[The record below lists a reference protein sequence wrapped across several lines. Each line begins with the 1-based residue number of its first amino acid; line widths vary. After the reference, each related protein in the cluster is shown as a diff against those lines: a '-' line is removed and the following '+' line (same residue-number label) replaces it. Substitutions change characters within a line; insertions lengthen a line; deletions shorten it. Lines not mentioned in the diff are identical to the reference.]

1 MTKRDEARVAEG
13 LEAIWTDKKNI
24 IFLLIFMEHAI
35 LALKIAMAIAI
46 PDVPEEVQFEES
58 RNAQIAT
65 AAKREIQVFKLT
77 GAHETFEDTHAK
89 LQKEVAEK
97 LRAAEEAGHGK
108 ARRAD
113 LRDKVGDVSRMA
125 MAEQIGKQKAAATA
139 KLESRLTQVAKG
151 EKAKMDTSSD
161 SESEDQYDL
170 KGRRAKA

>member
-97 LRAAEEAGHGK
+97 LREAQGGK
-108 ARRAD
+108 ARRED

-125 MAEQIGKQKAAATA
+125 MAEQIGKQKAAAYA

-170 KGRRAKA
+170 KGLRARA